1 MSSHLSHFVSA
12 LHRHLTCADSAEDAA
27 TCGTVISMSSGQVN
41 LGRRGRRRPG
51 HGQLA
56 FEVETLVSAGILEIP
71 GEHAV
76 VDAPSV
82 AAPQRHTRGPAR
94 CASNQHGAES
104 SPASWQGGGRPGVPG
119 ARLSEA
125 MLSVGGFH
133 QAFGLPRASLPNVDI
148 PADLA
153 KLRVDLLREEVGEF
167 ADATAARNI
176 VGIADALADIL
187 YVAYGAAIT
196 YGIDLDA
203 VLREVHRSN
212 MSKLDEHGR
221 PCYRADGK
229 VLKSA
234 RYSPPDVSKVL
245 LLQPPLPF

>member
-1 MSSHLSHFVSA
+1 
-12 LHRHLTCADSAEDAA
+12 
-27 TCGTVISMSSGQVN
+27 
-41 LGRRGRRRPG
+41 
-51 HGQLA
+51 
-56 FEVETLVSAGILEIP
+56 
-71 GEHAV
+71 
-76 VDAPSV
+76 
-82 AAPQRHTRGPAR
+82 
-94 CASNQHGAES
+94 
-104 SPASWQGGGRPGVPG
+104 
-119 ARLSEA
+119 

-196 YGIDLDA
+196 YGIDLDT
-203 VLREVHRSN
+203 VLREVHSSN

-234 RYSPPDVSKVL
+234 RYTPPDISKVL